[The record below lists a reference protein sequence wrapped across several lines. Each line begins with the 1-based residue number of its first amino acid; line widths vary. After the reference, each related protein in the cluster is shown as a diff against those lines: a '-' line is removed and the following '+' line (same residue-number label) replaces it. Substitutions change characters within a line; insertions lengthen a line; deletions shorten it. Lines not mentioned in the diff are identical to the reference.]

1 MIEGRSDSSPGSKS
15 PPVLPSE
22 LVKLR
27 SFEFN
32 EIVTEQEKQYC
43 TLYTTNDLEIV
54 QQQHRDLLSVYRSED
69 CLYDAIT
76 NSTADGWRCVGCGRC
91 HHLKE
96 FCGGLATVFPS
107 TATIKSGFSIINCQ
121 KNSRRSTLTD
131 LFLEGI
137 LHSTQFD
144 MVKKF
149 KEG

>member
-1 MIEGRSDSSPGSKS
+1 
-15 PPVLPSE
+15 VA
-22 LVKLR
+22 
-27 SFEFN
+27 
-32 EIVTEQEKQYC
+32 EQEKQCC

-54 QQQHRDLLSVYRSED
+54 QQQHRDLLSAYRSED

-76 NSTADGWRCVGCGRC
+76 NSTDMLSFSDGWRCVGNGRF

-96 FCGGLATVFPS
+96 FCGGLATVFSS
-107 TATIKSGFSIINCQ
+107 TADFSIISCQ

-131 LFLEGI
+131 LSLEGI